1 MRIAILGCLLVFT
14 PMSGWGQWTENF
26 SEAKATAA
34 ENEKIIFAFFTG
46 SDWCPPC
53 KQLERSV
60 LSKSAFLGNAV
71 DHAVLFKADYPRRKP
86 QSPGIKTQ
94 NNALAR
100 QYGIRSFPTML
111 LLDANGKKIKKVSGQ
126 RSASNILA
134 QIRKAHGSASSQLDF
149 YIYYIIAPVTLLIL
163 ILVAVLYMINSSPS
177 RVAESVMEI
186 PDPSLYLVEMG
197 GQVTPYEIRD
207 GQLMIEGTPIYL
219 AEAISLP
226 EGIIQL
232 KSGTQLRFIE
242 KTS

>member
-1 MRIAILGCLLVFT
+1 
-14 PMSGWGQWTENF
+14 
-26 SEAKATAA
+26 
-34 ENEKIIFAFFTG
+34 
-46 SDWCPPC
+46 
-53 KQLERSV
+53 
-60 LSKSAFLGNAV
+60 
-71 DHAVLFKADYPRRKP
+71 
-86 QSPGIKTQ
+86 
-94 NNALAR
+94 
-100 QYGIRSFPTML
+100 ML